1 MAADYRARS
10 ACCPL
15 RSLCWWGWGCSQP
28 ACCLSSPLP
37 RAGVT
42 LGVMLAQCQ
51 GCGSA
56 FDGFRPKQSWKG
68 WVAQEHVGAGRVV
81 LATFPRASCG
91 RGLAAWVWLRG
102 RACVLRWGWGWGS
115 WVREMVPAIRLFL
128 EKCPKDPCFSGT
140 HFEIRKQIFLLLLCF
155 ASCCFCAV
163 SPRGC
168 CSFKGGD
175 SVPLTLQL
183 FRVTPADFF
192 RVAGVQPP

>member
-1 MAADYRARS
+1 MGVGLQPGSGFGGVPAEER
-10 ACCPL
+10 
-15 RSLCWWGWGCSQP
+15 CWQAGGEYFCRTGP
-28 ACCLSSPLP
+28 
-37 RAGVT
+37 AGV
-42 LGVMLAQCQ
+42 
-51 GCGSA
+51 
-56 FDGFRPKQSWKG
+56 
-68 WVAQEHVGAGRVV
+68 
-81 LATFPRASCG
+81 
-91 RGLAAWVWLRG
+91 
-102 RACVLRWGWGWGS
+102 CVLRWGWGWGS